1 MRHGDGA
8 ICLFTYGVIKSVDES
23 KQDFTSGSI
32 FGKMMQ
38 FMVPI
43 LGAQILQAMY
53 GAVDMLVVGHFGT
66 NAGIS
71 GVSTGSSI
79 MNLVTFVLSQLAAGV
94 MILIGRYLGERK
106 NERIGKLIGGAIAF
120 FLIVSAVLT
129 VALIAFA
136 EPIAVLMQA
145 PAEAVELTAQ
155 YIRIC
160 GVGCVF
166 VVFYNLIS
174 CIFRGL
180 GNSRLPLLFVGI
192 ACVVNIVG
200 DLLLVAVFDMNVAGA
215 AIATIAAQAVSVILS
230 LLIIRRQKLPFAFS
244 RRDIRLG
251 GDVKDFVRVGAPL
264 ALQELLTNVSF
275 LAICAFIN
283 RLGLD
288 ASNGYGIAQ
297 KIQSFVMLV
306 PSSIMQCMASFVA
319 QNVGANREDR
329 ARKGMLYGMGVGA
342 GIGVVIALLALFK
355 GDWLASLFSGNAQDI
370 ARAFEYL
377 RGFAPEAV
385 LTCVLFSFLG
395 YFNGHSRSTF
405 VMAQSIAQSFLIRLP
420 VSYVMSIQPSASL
433 TGVGLAVPLSTVFG
447 IALCLLYDRRM
458 RREINALSQQV
469 DFAGEALQQTYNP
482 GVSTVIAIS
491 RSYGAGGRTVGRQVA
506 AQLGIPFYD
515 KNLLAS
521 VAQKSGLSVQYL
533 ASIDEKAAPSFET
546 IYTLDQSEP
555 LHSIAARAQREV
567 TEQIASEGG
576 CVIVGRRA
584 DHVLAGRKNLLR
596 VFVTAPADSRA
607 ARVAQRDGIEPD
619 KALAKVRKA
628 DRERAEYC
636 DSLSEG
642 KWGEA
647 GSYDL
652 CLDTQRFG
660 TEGAAALIVDA
671 VQKFGGAKT

>member
-1 MRHGDGA
+1 MD
-8 ICLFTYGVIKSVDES
+8 S
-23 KQDFTSGSI
+23 KQDFTQGSI

-38 FMVPI
+38 FMIPI

-66 NAGIS
+66 NAAIS

-94 MILIGRYLGERK
+94 MILIGRYLGQRQS
-106 NERIGKLIGGAIAF
+106 ERIGTLIGRAIAF
-120 FLIVSAVLT
+120 FLAVSVVLT
-129 VALIAFA
+129 AALVIFA
-136 EPIAVLMQA
+136 KPIAVLMQA

-200 DLLLVAVFDMNVAGA
+200 DLALVALLDMNVAGA
-215 AIATIAAQAVSVILS
+215 AIATITAQAVSVLLS
-230 LLIIRRQKLPFAFS
+230 LLIIRQQKLPFRFS
-244 RRDIRLG
+244 RKDIRLDREVAG
-251 GDVKDFVRVGAPL
+251 FVRVGAPL
-264 ALQELLTNVSF
+264 ALQELLTNISF

-319 QNVGANREDR
+319 QNVGAGKEER
-329 ARKGMLYGMGVGA
+329 AKKGMLYGMAVGA
-342 GIGVVIALLALFK
+342 GIGVVIAALALFR
-355 GDWLASLFSGNAQDI
+355 GDLLASLFSGNAQDI

-385 LTCVLFSFLG
+385 LTSVLFSFLG

-405 VMAQSIAQSFLIRLP
+405 VMVQSIAQAFLIRLP
-420 VSYVMSIQPSASL
+420 VSYLMSIQPGVSL

-447 IALCLLYDRRM
+447 IAMCLWYYRRM
-458 RREINALSQQV
+458 RRE
-469 DFAGEALQQTYNP
+469 
-482 GVSTVIAIS
+482 
-491 RSYGAGGRTVGRQVA
+491 
-506 AQLGIPFYD
+506 
-515 KNLLAS
+515 
-521 VAQKSGLSVQYL
+521 
-533 ASIDEKAAPSFET
+533 
-546 IYTLDQSEP
+546 
-555 LHSIAARAQREV
+555 
-567 TEQIASEGG
+567 
-576 CVIVGRRA
+576 
-584 DHVLAGRKNLLR
+584 
-596 VFVTAPADSRA
+596 
-607 ARVAQRDGIEPD
+607 
-619 KALAKVRKA
+619 
-628 DRERAEYC
+628 
-636 DSLSEG
+636 
-642 KWGEA
+642 
-647 GSYDL
+647 
-652 CLDTQRFG
+652 
-660 TEGAAALIVDA
+660 
-671 VQKFGGAKT
+671 

>member
-1 MRHGDGA
+1 MDA
-8 ICLFTYGVIKSVDES
+8 

-38 FMVPI
+38 FMIPI

-94 MILIGRYLGERK
+94 MILIGRYLGERQ
-106 NERIGKLIGGAIAF
+106 NERIGRLIGRAVAF
-120 FLIVSAVLT
+120 FLVVSAVLT
-129 VALIAFA
+129 VVLIVFA

-145 PAEAVELTAQ
+145 PAEAVDLTAQ

-160 GVGCVF
+160 GIGCVF
-166 VVFYNLIS
+166 IVFYNLIS

-200 DLLLVAVFDMNVAGA
+200 DLLLVAVLNMNVAGA
-215 AIATIAAQAVSVILS
+215 AIATIGAQAVSVILS
-230 LLIIRRQKLPFAFS
+230 LLIIRRQKLPFSFS
-244 RRDIRLG
+244 MRDIRLDGEVG
-251 GDVKDFVRVGAPL
+251 GFVRVGAPL

-319 QNVGANREDR
+319 QNVGANKEDR

-342 GIGVVIALLALFK
+342 AIGVVIAALALFK
-355 GDWLASLFSGNAQDI
+355 GDVLASLFSGSDRDI

-385 LTCVLFSFLG
+385 LTSVLFSFLG

-405 VMAQSIAQSFLIRLP
+405 VMVQSIAQAFLIRLP
-420 VSYVMSIQPSASL
+420 VSYFMSIQPGVSL

-447 IALCLLYDRRM
+447 IAMCLVYYRRM
-458 RREINALSQQV
+458 N
-469 DFAGEALQQTYNP
+469 
-482 GVSTVIAIS
+482 
-491 RSYGAGGRTVGRQVA
+491 
-506 AQLGIPFYD
+506 
-515 KNLLAS
+515 
-521 VAQKSGLSVQYL
+521 QK
-533 ASIDEKAAPSFET
+533 T
-546 IYTLDQSEP
+546 
-555 LHSIAARAQREV
+555 
-567 TEQIASEGG
+567 
-576 CVIVGRRA
+576 
-584 DHVLAGRKNLLR
+584 
-596 VFVTAPADSRA
+596 
-607 ARVAQRDGIEPD
+607 
-619 KALAKVRKA
+619 
-628 DRERAEYC
+628 
-636 DSLSEG
+636 
-642 KWGEA
+642 
-647 GSYDL
+647 
-652 CLDTQRFG
+652 
-660 TEGAAALIVDA
+660 
-671 VQKFGGAKT
+671 

>member
-1 MRHGDGA
+1 MD
-8 ICLFTYGVIKSVDES
+8 S
-23 KQDFTSGSI
+23 KQDFTQGSI

-38 FMVPI
+38 FMIPI

-66 NAGIS
+66 NAAIS

-94 MILIGRYLGERK
+94 MILIGRYLGQRQS
-106 NERIGKLIGGAIAF
+106 ERIGTLIGRAIAF
-120 FLIVSAVLT
+120 FLAVSVVLT
-129 VALIAFA
+129 AALVIFA
-136 EPIAVLMQA
+136 KPIAVLMQA

-200 DLLLVAVFDMNVAGA
+200 DLALVAMLDMNVAGA
-215 AIATIAAQAVSVILS
+215 AIATIAAQAVSVLLS
-230 LLIIRRQKLPFAFS
+230 LLIIRRQKLPFRFS
-244 RRDIRLG
+244 RKDIRLDREVAG
-251 GDVKDFVRVGAPL
+251 FVRVGAPL
-264 ALQELLTNVSF
+264 ALQELLTNISF

-319 QNVGANREDR
+319 QNVGAGKEER
-329 ARKGMLYGMGVGA
+329 AKKGMLYGMAVGA
-342 GIGVVIALLALFK
+342 GIGVVIAALALFR
-355 GDWLASLFSGNAQDI
+355 GDLLASLFSGNAQDI

-385 LTCVLFSFLG
+385 LTSVLFSFLG

-405 VMAQSIAQSFLIRLP
+405 VMVQSIAQAFLIRLP
-420 VSYVMSIQPSASL
+420 VSYLMSIQPGVSL

-447 IALCLLYDRRM
+447 IAMCLWYYCRM
-458 RREINALSQQV
+458 RRE
-469 DFAGEALQQTYNP
+469 
-482 GVSTVIAIS
+482 
-491 RSYGAGGRTVGRQVA
+491 
-506 AQLGIPFYD
+506 
-515 KNLLAS
+515 
-521 VAQKSGLSVQYL
+521 
-533 ASIDEKAAPSFET
+533 
-546 IYTLDQSEP
+546 
-555 LHSIAARAQREV
+555 
-567 TEQIASEGG
+567 
-576 CVIVGRRA
+576 
-584 DHVLAGRKNLLR
+584 
-596 VFVTAPADSRA
+596 
-607 ARVAQRDGIEPD
+607 
-619 KALAKVRKA
+619 
-628 DRERAEYC
+628 
-636 DSLSEG
+636 
-642 KWGEA
+642 
-647 GSYDL
+647 
-652 CLDTQRFG
+652 
-660 TEGAAALIVDA
+660 
-671 VQKFGGAKT
+671 